1 MFCPQCGAALG
12 EGASGCAACGW
23 SSSRKTLWIVL
34 GSVFALLCILCCGG
48 FAFIGMKFKKAAEEM
63 QEKGTPAILAYHRLS
78 VLNYAKK
85 RGSLPD
91 TLAKAAE
98 EKLVLEDHAADGA
111 AGGAAGDPGDPA
123 DPGDPPL
130 PRGKTSIKFRMQENG
145 LDLDSWQRPLRYA
158 PGEAGVYEIRSAGP
172 DGNFD
177 TGDDLTVQGSTDDDL
192 GDVTREFQRQST
204 AIGRQFMESIGL
216 DPDRVGKEDA
226 EPAPAPPAPAP
237 PAPAP
242 PAPPPPGGG
251 K

>member
-23 SSSRKTLWIVL
+23 SSSRRTLWIVL

-63 QEKGTPAILAYHRLS
+63 QEKATPAILAYHRLS

-98 EKLVLEDHAADGA
+98 ERLVLEDHA

-130 PRGKTSIKFRMQENG
+130 PRGKTSIKFQMQENG
-145 LDLDSWQRPLRYA
+145 LDLDSWRRPLRYA

-172 DGNFD
+172 DGAFD
-177 TGDDLTVQGSTDDDL
+177 TADDLTVQGSTGDDI
-192 GDVTREFQRQST
+192 GEVTREFHRQST

-216 DPDRVGKEDA
+216 DPDRVGKEG
-226 EPAPAPPAPAP
+226 EKPPPAP